1 MTKNAYV
8 LCTGCP
14 ESRIDSARVQNFLVE
29 NGWKITNDLKEADVI
44 VFRVCGLTEKTA
56 EDSIQ
61 IIRKIKSKKKGSAQF
76 IVWGCLPKIDPEALR
91 TEYNGVTFGE
101 EEVTT
106 LNKIFEAKKPIEEVV
121 ANYVMPAFELKRSG
135 LYGFLG
141 KLYNFASRR
150 FSIAQNESIFHIKV
164 STGCLGNCSFC
175 AVRKSRGL
183 VRSKSIDCILS
194 EFRDG
199 LRKGFRYF
207 SLLATDLGDYGR
219 DLGYNLVDLLVE
231 LTKEKGDYKIG
242 LRNVNPCHLNEM
254 FEELRPIFSSG
265 KIWFL
270 SSAAETGSDRILKL
284 MRRSYKIQ
292 DFKKC
297 IQILNKEH
305 PNILLRT
312 QLMVGFPTET
322 VEDFQKSLRLLDELK
337 IDWVEVYKFSPRRG
351 TLAAKMTGQ
360 VPEKIKEARFRQL
373 TLKAIAQRPHR
384 KVEQILQSYLK
395 SYCERQDWIP
405 SKPEACV

>member
-1 MTKNAYV
+1 LTKNAYV

-29 NGWKITNDLKEADVI
+29 NGWKITNDVKKADVI
-44 VFRVCGLTEKTA
+44 VFRACGLTEKTA
-56 EDSIQ
+56 EDSLQ
-61 IIRKIKSKKKGSAQF
+61 IIRNVKSKKKGSAQF

-101 EEVTT
+101 KEVAT
-106 LNKIFEAKKPIEEVV
+106 LNKILKAKKPIEEIV
-121 ANYVMPAFELKRSG
+121 ANYVMPVFKPKRPG
-135 LYGFLG
+135 LYGFLN
-141 KLYNFASRR
+141 KFYNFTEKR
-150 FSIAQNESIFHIKV
+150 FSITQSESIFHIKV

-175 AVRKSRGL
+175 AIRKSRG
-183 VRSKSIDCILS
+183 VVHSKSIDCVLS

-199 LRKGFRYF
+199 LNKGFRYF
-207 SLLATDLGDYGR
+207 GLLATDLGAYGR
-219 DLGYNLVDLLVE
+219 DLGCNLVDLLAE
-231 LTKEKGDYKIG
+231 MIKEKGDYKIG
-242 LRNVNPCHLNEM
+242 LRNVNPYFLNEM

-270 SSAAETGSDRILKL
+270 SSAAESGSNRILKL
-284 MRRSYKIQ
+284 MRRRYKIQ

-322 VEDFQKSLRLLDELK
+322 EEDFRKSLCLLDELK
-337 IDWVEVYKFSPRRG
+337 FDWVEVYRFSPRRG
-351 TLAAKMTGQ
+351 TPAATMTEQ
-360 VPEKIKEARFRQL
+360 VSKKIKEARFRRL
-373 TLKAIAQRPHR
+373 TLKATVQRPHNKIR
-384 KVEQILQSYLK
+384 QIIHSYLK
-395 SYCERQDWIP
+395 AR
-405 SKPEACV
+405 AR